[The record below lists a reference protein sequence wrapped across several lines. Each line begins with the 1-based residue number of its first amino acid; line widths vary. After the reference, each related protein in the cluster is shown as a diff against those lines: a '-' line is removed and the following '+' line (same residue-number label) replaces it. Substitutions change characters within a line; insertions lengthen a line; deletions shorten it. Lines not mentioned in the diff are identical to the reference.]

1 MNPAPIAPTLRASG
15 ERVVR
20 VRGLSLRIH
29 RRSFWVG
36 LACLIV
42 ALGAAGYSLTIG
54 DLPLSLGDVWA
65 ALTGHADPGT
75 TRIVLDWRLPRVLMA
90 LFGGIALAMSG
101 AVFQTLTGNPLGS
114 PDIIGFNTG
123 AYTGALLSMLVIGG
137 GSTGTTVGALIGG
150 TATGALVYL
159 LALRH
164 GLHGYRLIVIGI
176 GVSAMLGAINSYLMI
191 TVKLEAAITAQVWG
205 AGSLN
210 TIRWI
215 DLTPT
220 ILITLI
226 CLPLLLALW
235 RQAGMLGLGV
245 ETASGRGVNI
255 KLLRV
260 ALLGLGVVLTAAV
273 TAVAGPIAFVAL
285 VAPQIA
291 LRLCRG
297 PGIPLLPT
305 AFLGAALL
313 VISDLVARTLL
324 APVQLPVGVV
334 TVVLGGGYLVWMLIS
349 RLRKA

>member
-1 MNPAPIAPTLRASG
+1 MRFSG
-15 ERVVR
+15 ERVLR
-20 VRGLSLRIH
+20 LGGLSLRVH

-36 LACLIV
+36 IACLIV
-42 ALGAAGYSLTIG
+42 ALAAAAYSLTIG
-54 DLPLSLGDVWA
+54 DSAISLGEVWG
-65 ALTGHADPGT
+65 ALTGQADAGT
-75 TRIVLDWRLPRVLMA
+75 SRIVLDWRLPRVLMA
-90 LFGGIALAMSG
+90 LCGGAALAMSG

-123 AYTGALLSMLVIGG
+123 AYTGALLSMLVVGG

-191 TVKLEAAITAQVWG
+191 TVKLEAAISAQVWG

-210 TIRWI
+210 TIRWV

-220 ILITLI
+220 ILVTLI
-226 CLPLLLALW
+226 CLPLLLVLW

-255 KLLRV
+255 GFLRV

-291 LRLCRG
+291 LRLTRG
-297 PGIPLLPT
+297 AGIPLLPT